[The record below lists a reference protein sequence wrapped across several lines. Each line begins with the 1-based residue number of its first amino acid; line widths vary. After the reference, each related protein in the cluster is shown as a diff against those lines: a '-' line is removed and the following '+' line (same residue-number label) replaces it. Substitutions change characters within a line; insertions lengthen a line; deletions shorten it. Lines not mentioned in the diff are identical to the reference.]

1 MFRYL
6 LYVMKRH
13 CHKLYQDDR
22 PMEKIIEKENDRCS
36 FGILL
41 DVIFCLQPFK

>member
-22 PMEKIIEKENDRCS
+22 PMEKITEKEKDRWS
-36 FGILL
+36 FEILL